1 MRLLLKNLEG
11 RVIKMTRKHYV
22 LIADAIKE
30 NILYKPNDI
39 NYKPIDV
46 DLRGLVS
53 SISRVLKADN
63 NRFDIDKFK
72 HYIND

>member
-1 MRLLLKNLEG
+1 
-11 RVIKMTRKHYV
+11 MTRKHYI

-30 NILYKPNDI
+30 NILYKPNDV

-53 SISRVLKADN
+53 SISRALKADN